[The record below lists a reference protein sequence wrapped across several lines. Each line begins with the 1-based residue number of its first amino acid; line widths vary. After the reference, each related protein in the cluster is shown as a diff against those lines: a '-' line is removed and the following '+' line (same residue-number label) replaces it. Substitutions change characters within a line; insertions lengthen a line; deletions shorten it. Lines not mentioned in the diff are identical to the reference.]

1 MGSVLTAKH
10 SRQVCYFPGAGAFFF
25 WQLGFAQE
33 LEARCARKHLRTT
46 RLIGCSAGALVAALA
61 TAEVSPQRALDLAAK
76 LSIDNGIKL
85 GSAYGITNLG
95 GILHE
100 WLEELL
106 PEDAGER
113 LSGRCGIVVRDV
125 RSRKSYIVTHYSS
138 KQDVIDALAAS
149 VHIPLLSRGK
159 PAYDF
164 RGRPCADACFF
175 DPREGLTDAIASSLG
190 GGAVRNSRDEADWL
204 SKAVFRVSIAGAG
217 ALGSLA
223 RALVTVDEWCGNG
236 RRRRTER
243 ERQRSLKRETSS
255 THVAKAGDVDG
266 AGDAPA
272 ASA

>member
-1 MGSVLTAKH
+1 M
-10 SRQVCYFPGAGAFFF
+10 
-25 WQLGFAQE
+25 
-33 LEARCARKHLRTT
+33 
-46 RLIGCSAGALVAALA
+46 
-61 TAEVSPQRALDLAAK
+61 
-76 LSIDNGIKL
+76 
-85 GSAYGITNLG
+85 
-95 GILHE
+95 
-100 WLEELL
+100 
-106 PEDAGER
+106 
-113 LSGRCGIVVRDV
+113 RDV

-190 GGAVRNSRDEADWL
+190 VRDAAAARDSMWECTFSLDVRNKAYKVLSLPTKEEATAWMGWGRESAAAHLNKQGGAVRNSRDEADWL